1 MRQALSL
8 NEDCLV
14 GGRPNR
20 VGYKLADIL
29 TFAIIK
35 FNLNVSS
42 LSASILAVGSI
53 LRLLRRM

>member
-1 MRQALSL
+1 M
-8 NEDCLV
+8 
-14 GGRPNR
+14 
-20 VGYKLADIL
+20 GYKLADIL